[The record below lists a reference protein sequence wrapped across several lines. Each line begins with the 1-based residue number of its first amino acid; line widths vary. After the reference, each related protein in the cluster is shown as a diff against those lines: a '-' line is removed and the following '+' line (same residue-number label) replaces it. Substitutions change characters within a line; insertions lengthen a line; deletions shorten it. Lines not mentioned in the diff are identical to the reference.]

1 MEPTPTSDAPPPSQD
16 RQDALAAQE
25 EAQRRERLTRLM
37 QSIDARPDFASLKTS
52 MAHLQR
58 VAHAENSH
66 VRALESLI
74 HNDPGMLNKLLR
86 LSNAAYYRTAG
97 GGEITSMARAVS
109 LLGFE
114 KIAMLA
120 SSLTLFEKLPKGAD
134 GQRLRRE
141 FARAQLAALLANE
154 VCHSRAHLD
163 HIYLAALFQRLGDM
177 LAGLHFREEV
187 RIFDDQLDAKKLA
200 PESPE
205 RLRERER
212 LARQHWGETVENIGH
227 TVAAGWGW
235 PPELLACMRSLP
247 VEPGGDALSGD
258 AYARTLCTAA
268 NALAG
273 ELVRLPT
280 GGTPEELAAARAALV
295 QRQAAQL
302 AGPLG
307 LDAEALTAIVERTHA
322 SWQELLQSLGMTLM
336 DDEAIAAAEAAA
348 RPDPNSKEYRQ
359 ALAEDLADAIEHLTR
374 LNRKGAPLSEVMET
388 AARLLQKALHL
399 QRVVICLLDPARGAL
414 QGRLGLGD
422 KAIVL
427 APVFDV
433 PLRPPSDLF
442 GLLCSKNADTLI
454 TDSTDPV
461 IAQRLPA
468 WFREQVDAGAFLI
481 LPLVSPQGV
490 LGMIYG
496 DQRQAGD
503 LLVHER
509 ALTLLKALRAQVLV
523 ALTAPRAPKAAAQP
537 PG

>member
-1 MEPTPTSDAPPPSQD
+1 MQPTPEVETPPSPQA

-25 EAQRRERLTRLM
+25 DAQRRERLTRLL
-37 QSIDARPDFASLKTS
+37 QGIDARPDFASLKTS
-52 MAHLQR
+52 MAQLQR

-66 VRALESLI
+66 VRALEALI
-74 HNDPGMLNKLLR
+74 HNDPGMLSKLLR
-86 LSNAAYYRTAG
+86 LSNAAFYRTAG

-120 SSLTLFEKLPKGAD
+120 SSLMLFDKLPAGAD
-134 GQRLRRE
+134 GQRLGRE
-141 FARAQLAALLANE
+141 FARAQLAALLAHE

-177 LAGLHFREEV
+177 LGGLHFRDEV
-187 RIFDDQLDAKKLA
+187 RAFDDLLDAQKLA

-212 LARQHWGETVENIGH
+212 LARLQWGDTVEAIGH
-227 TVAAGWGW
+227 SVAAGWGW
-235 PPELLACMRSLP
+235 PPDLLATMRSLP
-247 VEPGGDALSGD
+247 LAPGGDALSGD
-258 AYARTLCTAA
+258 AYARTLCTAM

-280 GGTPEELAAARAALV
+280 AGTPEEREAARAAVV
-295 QRQAAQL
+295 QRCAAQL

-307 LDAEALTAIVERTHA
+307 LDADTLVPLVERTHGA
-322 SWQELLQSLGMTLM
+322 WQELLRSLGMSLP
-336 DDEAIAAAEAAA
+336 DDAALAAAEAAA
-348 RPDPNSKEYRQ
+348 RPDPNSKAYRQ
-359 ALAEDLADAIEHLTR
+359 ALAEDLADAIDHLTR
-374 LNRKGAPLSEVMET
+374 LNRRGAPLSEVLET

-422 KAIVL
+422 KAVVL
-427 APVFDV
+427 APLFDV
-433 PLRPPSDLF
+433 PLNPPADLF
-442 GLLCSKNADTLI
+442 GMLCSRNADTLI
-454 TDSTDPV
+454 SDITDPV

-468 WFREQVDAGAFLI
+468 WFRAEVDAGAFLL
-481 LPLVSPQGV
+481 LPLVGPPGV

-496 DQRQAGD
+496 DQRQPGD

-509 ALTLLKALRAQVLV
+509 ALTLLKALRAQVLA
-523 ALTAPRAPKAAAQP
+523 ALTMARPAAGAA
-537 PG
+537 